1 MCIQDFPDMYT
12 LSPRASGVHIRQI
25 PHAHVTTITCI
36 HILQYFT
43 TDGIQD
49 LLHKIVKASFQQRRK
64 TLRNSLK
71 SFRIP
76 KSITEDSI
84 FDLRPEK
91 ISGKGFIALTELIEN
106 GKAT

>member
-1 MCIQDFPDMYT
+1 MF
-12 LSPRASGVHIRQI
+12 SGVIYLKKKKGKPI
-25 PHAHVTTITCI
+25 NCNK
-36 HILQYFT
+36 
-43 TDGIQD
+43 D